1 LIKSKRYKN
10 IEYEKCKIY
19 DFDYLSIDYLIKIH
33 NPKLGWRIGKFIDRV
48 YRISLMYM
56 RNDEYDEVYISDKD
70 VKGILGEISHIKL
83 IEFLNDNDLIRCRR
97 KGNNRFNYN
106 KKLWF
111 FRLNREFFKC
121 KKRLVEIE
129 EGVLNKWIGKNKIS
143 IEKNFNDVLIKKDDN
158 GNVIDEF
165 VRYEFE
171 CCKKTDVKIYDL
183 DSVIENRVNNKL
195 NDLQNESIWSWIS
208 KKKIKK
214 NRELLKNIDNWKNDY
229 RVELKNRFQYL
240 KDDLYNF
247 KNNDYENLNFKR
259 DNYGGRLYNF
269 YSRVIREFRK
279 FIKID
284 GEESIDIDIKS
295 SHISILYYLIVELNN
310 DGCDNEFI
318 NDIKIQLEKLGNK
331 DLGKGFIKKHKS
343 IFEGEGI
350 LWSNDDEI
358 DEYNDFYGFMKSC
371 FNDGSD
377 RFEYKKFINNILN
390 SDSLRSKKNFNY
402 KGYNI
407 DELEKLFFGNDG
419 YELINDLKKINL
431 FKYVSKDNGRIKPF
445 NRSKNISLILHKLEN
460 ELMDNCRK
468 LMIENNIIYIS
479 MFDSF
484 IVKKNES
491 RKIMKMLNKELEGIT
506 KVVKFRIDV

>member
-1 LIKSKRYKN
+1 MIKNKRYKN
-10 IEYEKCKIY
+10 VEYEKFKIY
-19 DFDYLSIDYLIKIH
+19 DFNYLSIEDLKKIQT
-33 NPKLGWRIGKFIDRV
+33 PKLSWRLGKFIDKV
-48 YRISLMYM
+48 YRISLRYR

-70 VKGILGEISHIKL
+70 VKGILGELSHIKL
-83 IEFLNDNDLIRCRR
+83 IEFLNDDDLIRCRR

-121 KKRLVEIE
+121 KKRLIEIE
-129 EGVLNKWIGKNKIS
+129 EGVLNKWIGKNN
-143 IEKNFNDVLIKKDDN
+143 KNSRKKYEVKNIKKNDKNGIDDF
-158 GNVIDEF
+158 VI
-165 VRYEFE
+165 YELE
-171 CCKKTDVKIYDL
+171 CCKKTDVLIYDL

-208 KKKIKK
+208 KRKIKK

-240 KDDLYNF
+240 KDDLYNL
-247 KNNDYENLNFKR
+247 KIGNYENVDCKR
-259 DNYGGRLYNF
+259 DNYGRRLYNF
-269 YSRVIREFRK
+269 YSRIIREFRK

-284 GEESIDIDIKS
+284 GEESIEIDIKS

-310 DGCDNEFI
+310 DDCDNEFI
-318 NDIKIQLEKLGNK
+318 LDIKIQLEKLGNK
-331 DLGKGFIKKHKS
+331 NLGRDFLKKHKS

-407 DELEKLFFGNDG
+407 DELEKLFFGNGG
-419 YELINDLKKINL
+419 YELINDLKKIDL
-431 FKYVSKDNGRIKPF
+431 FKYVSKDDGRIKPF

-460 ELMDNCRK
+460 ELMDSCRK
-468 LMIENNIIYIS
+468 LMIDNNIIFIS

-484 IVKKNES
+484 IVKKNGS
-491 RKIMKMLNKELEGIT
+491 KKVMDMLNKELQTIT
-506 KVVKFRIDV
+506 KVVKFRIDM

>member
-121 KKRLVEIE
+121 KKRLIEIE
-129 EGVLNKWIGKNKIS
+129 EGVLNKWIGKNN
-143 IEKNFNDVLIKKDDN
+143 KNSRKKYEVKNIKKNDKNGIDDF
-158 GNVIDEF
+158 VI
-165 VRYEFE
+165 YELE
-171 CCKKTDVKIYDL
+171 CCKKTDVLIYDL

-208 KKKIKK
+208 KRKIKK

-240 KDDLYNF
+240 KDDLYNL
-247 KNNDYENLNFKR
+247 KIGNYENVDCKR
-259 DNYGGRLYNF
+259 DNYGRRLYNF
-269 YSRVIREFRK
+269 YSRIIREFRK

-284 GEESIDIDIKS
+284 GEESIEIDIKS

-310 DGCDNEFI
+310 DDCDNEFI
-318 NDIKIQLEKLGNK
+318 LDIKIQLEKLGNK
-331 DLGKGFIKKHKS
+331 NLGRDFLKKHKLL
-343 IFEGEGI
+343 FEGEGI

-407 DELEKLFFGNDG
+407 DELEKLFFGNGG
-419 YELINDLKKINL
+419 YELINDLKKIDL
-431 FKYVSKDNGRIKPF
+431 FKYVSKDDGRIKPF

-460 ELMDNCRK
+460 ELMDSCRK
-468 LMIENNIIYIS
+468 LMIDNNIIFIS

-484 IVKKNES
+484 IVKKNGS
-491 RKIMKMLNKELEGIT
+491 KKVMDMLNKELQTIT
-506 KVVKFRIDV
+506 KVVKFRMGV